1 MSNPKVSIIV
11 PCYKQAHYL
20 RDSLQSVLD
29 QNFNAWE
36 CIIVNDGSPDSTE
49 EEAQKWCVNDNR
61 FRYLKKPNGGL
72 SSARNAG
79 IAISRGEFILPLDAD
94 DLIHPEYLQKL
105 LPVIEN
111 DPKIEVVS
119 CYSLFFKD
127 TIDNVVNKRKPT
139 GTTIDAL
146 LFENTMMATSLYRK
160 KSWKRVGGYDES
172 MKDGFED
179 WDFWIS
185 VLKEGAEFKIVP
197 EFLFYYRKA
206 QMSMLTNTIANRL
219 ESVTKYIYKKHS
231 EVYINKFDTTMD
243 YVFYLIKK
251 HRTSEDN
258 LKRSL
263 EYRIGKAVTK
273 PLRFITEFNK
283 SKKNN

>member
-1 MSNPKVSIIV
+1 MNSPKVSIIV
-11 PCYKQAHYL
+11 PCYNQAHFL
-20 RDSLQSVLD
+20 NDSLQSVLNQIFD
-29 QNFNAWE
+29 AWE
-36 CIIVNDGSPDSTE
+36 CIIVNDGSPDNTE
-49 EEAQKWCVNDNR
+49 EVAQKWCAKDAR
-61 FRYLKKPNGGL
+61 FKYIKKTNGGL

-79 IAISRGEFILPLDAD
+79 IAISRGDFILPLDAD
-94 DLIHPEYLQKL
+94 DLIHQDYLQKL

-111 DPKIEVVS
+111 NDAIEVVS
-119 CYSLFFKD
+119 CYSIFFRD
-127 TIDNVVNKRKPT
+127 TIDNVVNTRKPT

-146 LFENTMMATSLYRK
+146 LYENMIMATSLYRK
-160 KSWKRVGGYDES
+160 ESWNRVGGYDES

-185 VLKEGAEFKIVP
+185 ILKDGAEFKIVP

-206 QMSMLTNTIANRL
+206 AASMLTNTVANHL
-219 ESVTKYIYKKHS
+219 ESVTKYIYKKHP

-251 HRTSEDN
+251 HKASEDN
-258 LKRSL
+258 LKKSL

-273 PLRFITEFNK
+273 PFRFIAKLNK
-283 SKKNN
+283 SKNK

>member
-1 MSNPKVSIIV
+1 MNSPKVSIIV
-11 PCYKQAHYL
+11 PCYNQAHFL
-20 RDSLQSVLD
+20 NDSLQSVLNQIFD
-29 QNFNAWE
+29 AWE
-36 CIIVNDGSPDSTE
+36 CIIVNDGSPDNTE
-49 EEAQKWCVNDNR
+49 EVAQKWSAKDAR
-61 FRYLKKPNGGL
+61 FKYVKKPNGGL

-79 IAISRGEFILPLDAD
+79 IAISRGDFILPLDAD
-94 DLIHPEYLQKL
+94 DLIHSDYLQKL

-111 DPKIEVVS
+111 NDAIEVVS
-119 CYSLFFKD
+119 CYSIFFRN
-127 TIDNVVNKRKPT
+127 TIDNVVNTRKPT

-146 LFENTMMATSLYRK
+146 LYENMIMATSLYRK
-160 KSWKRVGGYDES
+160 ESWNRVGGYDES

-185 VLKEGAEFKIVP
+185 ILKDGAEFKIVP

-206 QMSMLTNTIANRL
+206 AASMLTNTVANHL
-219 ESVTKYIYKKHS
+219 ESVTKYIYKKHP

-251 HRTSEDN
+251 HKASEDN
-258 LKRSL
+258 LKKSL

-273 PLRFITEFNK
+273 PFRFIAKLNK
-283 SKKNN
+283 SKNK

>member
-1 MSNPKVSIIV
+1 MNSPKVSIIV
-11 PCYKQAHYL
+11 PCYNQAHFL
-20 RDSLQSVLD
+20 NDSLQSVLNQIFD
-29 QNFNAWE
+29 GWE
-36 CIIVNDGSPDSTE
+36 CIIVNDGSPDNTE
-49 EEAQKWCVNDNR
+49 EVAQKWSAKDAR
-61 FRYLKKPNGGL
+61 FKYVKKPNGGL

-79 IAISRGEFILPLDAD
+79 IAISRGDFILPLDAD
-94 DLIHPEYLQKL
+94 DLIHSDYLQKL

-111 DPKIEVVS
+111 NDAIEVVS
-119 CYSLFFKD
+119 CYSIFFRN
-127 TIDNVVNKRKPT
+127 TIDNVVNTRKPT

-146 LFENTMMATSLYRK
+146 LYENMIMATSLYRK
-160 KSWKRVGGYDES
+160 ESWNRVGGYDES

-185 VLKEGAEFKIVP
+185 ILKDGAEFKIVP

-206 QMSMLTNTIANRL
+206 AASMLTNTVANHL
-219 ESVTKYIYKKHS
+219 ESVTKYIYKKHP

-251 HRTSEDN
+251 HKASEDN
-258 LKRSL
+258 LKKSL

-273 PLRFITEFNK
+273 PFRFIAKLNK
-283 SKKNN
+283 SKNK

>member
-1 MSNPKVSIIV
+1 MNSPKVSIIV
-11 PCYKQAHYL
+11 PCYNQAHFL
-20 RDSLQSVLD
+20 NDSLQSVLN
-29 QNFNAWE
+29 QIFEAWE
-36 CIIVNDGSPDSTE
+36 CIIVNDGSPDNTE
-49 EEAQKWCVNDNR
+49 EVAQKWSAKDAR
-61 FRYLKKPNGGL
+61 FKYVKKPNGGL

-79 IAISRGEFILPLDAD
+79 IAISRGDFILPLDAD
-94 DLIHPEYLQKL
+94 DLIHQDYLQKL

-111 DPKIEVVS
+111 NDAIEVVS
-119 CYSLFFKD
+119 CYSIFFRD
-127 TIDNVVNKRKPT
+127 AIDNVVNTRKPT

-146 LFENTMMATSLYRK
+146 LYENMIMATSLYRK
-160 KSWKRVGGYDES
+160 ESWNRVGGYDES

-185 VLKEGAEFKIVP
+185 ILKDGAEFKIFP

-206 QMSMLTNTIANRL
+206 AASMLTNTVANHL
-219 ESVTKYIYKKHS
+219 ESVTKYIYKKHP

-251 HRTSEDN
+251 HKASEDN
-258 LKRSL
+258 LKKSL

-273 PLRFITEFNK
+273 PFRFIAKLNK
-283 SKKNN
+283 SKNK

>member
-1 MSNPKVSIIV
+1 MNSPEVSIIV
-11 PCYKQAHYL
+11 PCYNQAHFL
-20 RDSLQSVLD
+20 NDSLQSVLNQIFD
-29 QNFNAWE
+29 AWE
-36 CIIVNDGSPDSTE
+36 CIIVNDGSPDNTE
-49 EEAQKWCVNDNR
+49 EVAQKWCAKDAR
-61 FRYLKKPNGGL
+61 FKYIKKTNGGL

-79 IAISRGEFILPLDAD
+79 IAISRGDFILPLDAD
-94 DLIHPEYLQKL
+94 DLIHSDYLQKL

-111 DPKIEVVS
+111 NDAVEVVS
-119 CYSLFFKD
+119 CYSIFFRN
-127 TIDNVVNKRKPT
+127 TIDNVVNTRKPT

-146 LFENTMMATSLYRK
+146 LYENMIMATSLYRK
-160 KSWKRVGGYDES
+160 ESWNRVGGYDES

-185 VLKEGAEFKIVP
+185 ILKDGAEFKIVP

-206 QMSMLTNTIANRL
+206 AASMLTNTVANHL
-219 ESVTKYIYKKHS
+219 ESVTKYIYKKHP

-251 HRTSEDN
+251 HKASEDN
-258 LKRSL
+258 LKKSL

-273 PLRFITEFNK
+273 PFRFIAKLNK
-283 SKKNN
+283 SKNK

>member
-1 MSNPKVSIIV
+1 MNSPEVSIIV
-11 PCYKQAHYL
+11 PCYNQAHFL
-20 RDSLQSVLD
+20 NDSLQSVLNQIFD
-29 QNFNAWE
+29 AWE
-36 CIIVNDGSPDSTE
+36 CIIVNDGSPDNTE
-49 EEAQKWCVNDNR
+49 EVAQKWCAKDAR
-61 FRYLKKPNGGL
+61 FKYIKKTNGGL

-79 IAISRGEFILPLDAD
+79 IAISRGDFILPLDAD
-94 DLIHPEYLQKL
+94 DLIHSDYLQKL

-111 DPKIEVVS
+111 NDAIEVVS
-119 CYSLFFKD
+119 CYSIFFRN
-127 TIDNVVNKRKPT
+127 TIDNVVNTRKPT

-146 LFENTMMATSLYRK
+146 LYENMIMATSLYRK
-160 KSWKRVGGYDES
+160 ESWNRVGGYDES

-185 VLKEGAEFKIVP
+185 ILKDGAEFKIVP

-206 QMSMLTNTIANRL
+206 AASMLTNTVANHL
-219 ESVTKYIYKKHS
+219 ESVTKYIYKKHP

-251 HRTSEDN
+251 HKASEDN
-258 LKRSL
+258 LKKSL

-273 PLRFITEFNK
+273 PFRFIAKLNK
-283 SKKNN
+283 SKNK

>member
-1 MSNPKVSIIV
+1 MNSPEVSIIV
-11 PCYKQAHYL
+11 PCYNQAHFL
-20 RDSLQSVLD
+20 NDSLQSVLNQIFD
-29 QNFNAWE
+29 AWE
-36 CIIVNDGSPDSTE
+36 CIIVNDGSPDNTE
-49 EEAQKWCVNDNR
+49 EVAQKWSAKDAR
-61 FRYLKKPNGGL
+61 FKYVKKPNGGL

-79 IAISRGEFILPLDAD
+79 IAISRGDFILPLDAD
-94 DLIHPEYLQKL
+94 DLIHSDYLQKL

-111 DPKIEVVS
+111 NDAIEVVS
-119 CYSLFFKD
+119 CYSIFFRD
-127 TIDNVVNKRKPT
+127 TIDNVVNTRKPT

-146 LFENTMMATSLYRK
+146 LYENMIMATSLYRK
-160 KSWKRVGGYDES
+160 ESWNRVGGYDES

-185 VLKEGAEFKIVP
+185 ILKDGAEFKIVP

-206 QMSMLTNTIANRL
+206 AASMLTNTVANHL
-219 ESVTKYIYKKHS
+219 ESVTKYIYKKHP

-251 HRTSEDN
+251 HKASEDN
-258 LKRSL
+258 LKKSL

-273 PLRFITEFNK
+273 PFRFIANLNK
-283 SKKNN
+283 SKNK

>member
-1 MSNPKVSIIV
+1 MNSPKVSIIV
-11 PCYKQAHYL
+11 PCYNQAHFL
-20 RDSLQSVLD
+20 NDSLQSVLN
-29 QNFNAWE
+29 QIFEAWE
-36 CIIVNDGSPDSTE
+36 CIIVNDGSPDNTE
-49 EEAQKWCVNDNR
+49 EVAQKWSAKDAR
-61 FRYLKKPNGGL
+61 FKYVKKPNGGL

-79 IAISRGEFILPLDAD
+79 IAISRGDFILPLDAD
-94 DLIHPEYLQKL
+94 DLIHQDYLQKL

-111 DPKIEVVS
+111 NDAIEVVS
-119 CYSLFFKD
+119 CYSIFFRN
-127 TIDNVVNKRKPT
+127 TIDNVVNTRKPT

-146 LFENTMMATSLYRK
+146 LYENMIMATSLYRK
-160 KSWKRVGGYDES
+160 ESWNRVGGYDES

-185 VLKEGAEFKIVP
+185 ILKDGAEFKIVP

-206 QMSMLTNTIANRL
+206 AASMLTNTVANHL
-219 ESVTKYIYKKHS
+219 ESVTKYIYKKHP

-251 HRTSEDN
+251 HKASEDN
-258 LKRSL
+258 LKKSL

-273 PLRFITEFNK
+273 PFRFIAKLNK
-283 SKKNN
+283 SKNK

>member
-1 MSNPKVSIIV
+1 MNSPEVSIIV
-11 PCYKQAHYL
+11 PCYNQAHFL
-20 RDSLQSVLD
+20 NDSLQSVLNQIFD
-29 QNFNAWE
+29 AWE
-36 CIIVNDGSPDSTE
+36 CIIVNDGSPDNTE
-49 EEAQKWCVNDNR
+49 EVAQKWCAKDAR
-61 FRYLKKPNGGL
+61 FKYIKKTNGGL

-79 IAISRGEFILPLDAD
+79 IAISRGDFILPLDAD
-94 DLIHPEYLQKL
+94 DLIHSDYLQKL

-111 DPKIEVVS
+111 NDAIEVVS
-119 CYSLFFKD
+119 CYSIFFRD
-127 TIDNVVNKRKPT
+127 TIDNVVNTRKPT

-146 LFENTMMATSLYRK
+146 LYENMIMATSLYRK
-160 KSWKRVGGYDES
+160 ESWNRVGGYDES

-185 VLKEGAEFKIVP
+185 ILKDGAEFKIVP

-206 QMSMLTNTIANRL
+206 AASMLTNTVANHL
-219 ESVTKYIYKKHS
+219 ESVTKYIYKKHP

-251 HRTSEDN
+251 HKASEDN
-258 LKRSL
+258 LKKSL

-273 PLRFITEFNK
+273 PFRFIAKLNK
-283 SKKNN
+283 SKNK

>member
-1 MSNPKVSIIV
+1 MNSPKVSIIV
-11 PCYKQAHYL
+11 PCYNQAHFL
-20 RDSLQSVLD
+20 SDSLQSVLD
-29 QNFNAWE
+29 QFFGAWE
-36 CIIVNDGSPDSTE
+36 CIIVNDGSPDNTE
-49 EEAQKWCVNDNR
+49 EVAQKWCEKDDR
-61 FRYLKKPNGGL
+61 FRYIMKPNGGL

-79 IAISRGEFILPLDAD
+79 IAISRGDFILPLDAD
-94 DLIHPEYLQKL
+94 DLIHPDYLQTL

-111 DPKIEVVS
+111 NDTVEVVS
-119 CYSLFFKD
+119 CYSIFFRD
-127 TIDNVVNKRKPT
+127 TIDNVVNTRKPT

-146 LFENTMMATSLYRK
+146 LYENMIMATSLFRK
-160 KSWKRVGGYDES
+160 ESWNRVGGYDEA

-185 VLKEGAEFKIVP
+185 ILKDGAEFKIVP

-206 QMSMLTNTIANRL
+206 AASMLTNTVANHL

-251 HRTSEDN
+251 HKASEDN
-258 LKRSL
+258 LKKSL

-273 PLRFITEFNK
+273 PFRFIAKLNK
-283 SKKNN
+283 SKNK